1 MAGEIE
7 LTIRPLEVSDAG
19 AMFAELQDLRIYTF
33 IDERPPE
40 SLEHLQER
48 YGVLCGG
55 APPGR
60 GERWLNWIILN
71 AENDEP
77 LGTLQATID
86 EKPQR
91 ASIAYVLLPKMWGR
105 GIASRAT
112 QWLMDQL
119 RDDYEVTE
127 AQVEIHEH
135 NARSLNLARRLGFV
149 DVELRREGDHNEVIL
164 RRGLRDDRQ
173 SPTT

>member
-19 AMFAELQDLRIYTF
+19 AMCAELQDLRIYTF

>member
-19 AMFAELQDLRIYTF
+19 AMFAEIQDLRIYTF

>member
-7 LTIRPLEVSDAG
+7 ITIRPLEVADAG
-19 AMFAELQDLRIYTF
+19 AMFAELQDLRTCTF

-40 SLEHLQER
+40 SLEQLQKR

-55 APPGR
+55 APPER

-71 AENDEP
+71 AESDAP

-86 EKPQR
+86 EKTQR
-91 ASIAYVLLPKMWGR
+91 ASIAYMLLPKMWGR

-112 QWLMDQL
+112 QWLLDRL

-135 NARSLNLARRLGFV
+135 NARSLNLARRLGFA
-149 DVELRREGDHNEVIL
+149 DVERRREGDHNEVIL
-164 RRGLRDDRQ
+164 RRGLKHDRK
-173 SPTT
+173 SPAT

>member
-1 MAGEIE
+1 MADEVEIK
-7 LTIRPLEVSDAG
+7 IRPLEVADAG
-19 AMFAELQDLRIYTF
+19 AMFAELQDPRIYAF

-40 SLEHLQER
+40 SLERLQER

-55 APPGR
+55 APPER

-71 AENDEP
+71 AEGDEP

-86 EKPQR
+86 EETQR

-112 QWLMDQL
+112 QWLLDHL

-127 AQVEIHEH
+127 TQVEIHEH

-149 DVELRREGDHNEVIL
+149 DVEVCREGDHNEVVL
-164 RRGLRDDRQ
+164 RRGLKDDRK
-173 SPTT
+173 SPAT

>member
-7 LTIRPLEVSDAG
+7 LTIRPLEVADAG

-40 SLEHLQER
+40 SLERLQER

-86 EKPQR
+86 EKTQR

-105 GIASRAT
+105 GIASRAA
-112 QWLMDQL
+112 QWLLDRL
-119 RDDYEVTE
+119 RDDYDVTE
-127 AQVEIHEH
+127 AQVEIHDD